1 MRRRLYSFVT
11 ALVCLCALLP
21 AAFAASDSPTPPG
34 WIPEKNYVVGRTPE
48 KTFGRPPGDAVYQS
62 ETWPKVLSLRAE
74 AEAGA
79 QLPDAGAEVADTSAG
94 MCYETG
100 LLRLRYAQIDTA
112 SKNDQTAE
120 FCA

>member
-34 WIPEKNYVVGRTPE
+34 WIPEKNYVVL
-48 KTFGRPPGDAVYQS
+48 PGDEVYQS
-62 ETWPKVLSLRAE
+62 ENWAKVLSLRAE

-100 LLRLRYAQIDTA
+100 LLRLRDAQNAPDAAGGQRGFT
-112 SKNDQTAE
+112 
-120 FCA
+120 